1 MSVFFS
7 LPFPNHTPSE
17 LRRQNAGIRAI
28 GIRCQKRL
36 PLARD
41 AFPEERRTGKG
52 LYISGICCIRYG
64 QCSPFSGSLKNSVP
78 ERAFSGTEY
87 ARGAKNR
94 LLWYATHFQGHSVR
108 RTGFCG
114 TEGIFGTGNAL
125 LRYGVH
131 LHSEA
136 RCTGNALLLYR
147 MGFRGASMGSLFVLG
162 ECLR

>member
-1 MSVFFS
+1 MLGVADARFS
-7 LPFPNHTPSE
+7 G
-17 LRRQNAGIRAI
+17 GIRY
-28 GIRCQKRL
+28 RKR
-36 PLARD
+36 PPTVRGAS
-41 AFPEERRTGKG
+41 ERRTGKG
-52 LYISGICCIRYG
+52 LFLSGVCCIRCG

-94 LLWYATHFQGHSVR
+94 LLWYATHFQRHSVR

-114 TEGIFGTGNAL
+114 TEEIFGTGNAL

-136 RCTGNALLLYR
+136 LGTGNALLLYR
-147 MGFRGASMGSLFVLG
+147 MGFRGASMGSVFVLG